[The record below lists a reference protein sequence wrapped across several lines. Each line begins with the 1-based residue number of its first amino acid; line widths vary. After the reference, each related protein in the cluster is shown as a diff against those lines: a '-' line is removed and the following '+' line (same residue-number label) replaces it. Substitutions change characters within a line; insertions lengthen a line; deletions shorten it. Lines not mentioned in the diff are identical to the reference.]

1 MKSFF
6 FGIKFNLHEMNE
18 RKAQRKKKER
28 SQRWI
33 SENDVNK

>member
-18 RKAQRKKKER
+18 RKAQRKKK
-28 SQRWI
+28 
-33 SENDVNK
+33 NVLNGGLVKMM